1 MGFWQAATTF
11 AELINQLLMDTSTMI
26 FLCIGLFAVIGGLYY
41 FFYSKEKKAVAAATP
56 AAATVAPQQLQLQ
69 AYERLVILA
78 ERVALPNLISRC
90 NQPGLDKSG
99 MQLLLTQTIKQEF
112 EHNLSQQ
119 IYVTA
124 DAWNAV
130 RTFKDQNIHVI
141 NQVAAILPATATGA
155 NLNKNILDV
164 LMQQPQGSMHGLV
177 QEAISYEAKK
187 IMR

>member
-1 MGFWQAATTF
+1 
-11 AELINQLLMDTSTMI
+11 MI
-26 FLCIGLFAVIGGLYY
+26 FFCIGLFAVIGGLYY
-41 FFYSKEKKAVAAATP
+41 FFYSKEKKEVAAITP

-155 NLNKNILDV
+155 DLNKNILDV

-187 IMR
+187 VMR